1 MTENLY
7 DDANAMLE
15 VSELIYFIAGLR
27 KAKKDKKA
35 IHHAEYFGELPK
47 TSIEVAKWVD
57 KNRNIID
64 IDEFNN
70 TLLDNLLKRDGNDP
84 AGVSSLEVFDDD
96 FAWAGR
102 KSEVVYGITTNP
114 DKKRISVDSEGVK
127 HFAWAGTKSEVVY
140 AITTNPDKKRISVVF
155 RGSQT
160 KSDWIQNFRIR
171 NKHVEL
177 NEDTFKD
184 IPNAN
189 LELLKGTD
197 DVIVHSGFVQYL
209 FEEHGRDGSGEKTEE
224 PKALQI
230 VKHVTRLLEKNPDY
244 ELWFS
249 GHSLGGALATLGAA
263 YAAASNDIKKPIK
276 LITFASPEA
285 GKSRF
290 VEAMDK
296 LEAAKVLLHLRVTN
310 NDDLVPQLLGM
321 VGYKHFG
328 LHLNLFNSKHTLSFD
343 QGGMHWPWIWQ
354 VLNRHDVQTYFERLQ
369 QTKEE
374 VKNYEFDT
382 VFETIREK
390 EGK

>member
-114 DKKRISVDSEGVK
+114 DKKRISV
-127 HFAWAGTKSEVVY
+127 
-140 AITTNPDKKRISVVF
+140 VF

-160 KSDWIQNFRIR
+160 KADWIQNFKVR
-171 NKHVEL
+171 NKYVEL

-189 LELLKGTD
+189 LELLKDTKK
-197 DVIVHSGFVQYL
+197 VRVHRGFVQYL
-209 FEEHGRDGSGEKTEE
+209 FEKHGKDGSGEKTEE

-310 NDDLVPQLLGM
+310 NDDLVPQLLGT

-328 LHLNLFNSKHTLSFD
+328 LHLNLFKSKHTLSFNE
-343 QGGMHWPWIWQ
+343 GGMKRPWAWQ
-354 VLNRHDVQTYFERLQ
+354 IGNRHDCKTYFERLQ
-369 QTKEE
+369 EAKEE
-374 VKNYEFDT
+374 VRKYEFET
-382 VFETIREK
+382 VFAI
-390 EGK
+390 

>member
-7 DDANAMLE
+7 DDVNAMLE
-15 VSELIYFIAGLR
+15 VSELIYFIASLS
-27 KAKKDKKA
+27 KAKKD
-35 IHHAEYFGELPK
+35 IQHAEYFDELPK
-47 TSIEVAKWVD
+47 TSIEVAKWVHE
-57 KNRNIID
+57 NRSMID
-64 IDEFNN
+64 INEFQQ
-70 TLLDNLLKRDGNDP
+70 TLLDNLRARDEDDP
-84 AGVSSLEVFDDD
+84 AGVPTLEVFDDD
-96 FAWAGR
+96 
-102 KSEVVYGITTNP
+102 
-114 DKKRISVDSEGVK
+114 
-127 HFAWAGTKSEVVY
+127 FAWAGTKSEVVY

-310 NDDLVPQLLGM
+310 NDDLVPQLLGT

-328 LHLNLFNSKHTLSFD
+328 LHLNLFKSKHTLSFNE
-343 QGGMHWPWIWQ
+343 GGMKRPWAWQ
-354 VLNRHDVQTYFERLQ
+354 IGNRHDCKTYFERLQ
-369 QTKEE
+369 EAKEE
-374 VKNYEFDT
+374 VRKYEFET
-382 VFETIREK
+382 VFAI
-390 EGK
+390 